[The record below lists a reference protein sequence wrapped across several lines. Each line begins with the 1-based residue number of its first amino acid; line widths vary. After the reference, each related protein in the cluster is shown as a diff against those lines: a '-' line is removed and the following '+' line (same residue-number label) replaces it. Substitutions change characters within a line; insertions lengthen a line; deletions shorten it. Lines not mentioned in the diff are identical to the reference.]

1 MGYTWD
7 MTNAT
12 LYATLRLGVVLSVV
26 AAGLAAGLTLIGDV
40 SQWSLVVAVAT
51 ASFVLSWIQVGR
63 VERFH
68 DHRLAVILADTRVGR
83 VLG

>member
-1 MGYTWD
+1 

-12 LYATLRLGVVLSVV
+12 LFATLRLGAMLSVV
-26 AAGLAAGLTLIGDV
+26 AAGLAAGLSLVGDV

-63 VERFH
+63 VERAD

-83 VLG
+83 ALG